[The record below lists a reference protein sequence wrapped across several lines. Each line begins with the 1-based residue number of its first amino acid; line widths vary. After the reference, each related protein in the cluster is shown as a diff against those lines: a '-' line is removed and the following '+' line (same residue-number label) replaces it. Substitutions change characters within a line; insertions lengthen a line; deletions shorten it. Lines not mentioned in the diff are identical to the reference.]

1 MSGVRPPTWLERTPR
16 RIARALPRL
25 APFLLVVALL
35 AATAAA
41 FAVTEG
47 LKLEP
52 SPVNGTEVDKVFSP
66 LCDCATK
73 VAHISFRLRKADGV
87 TLAIVDGSGDVVRR
101 LVGGRRFSR
110 GRHGFTWNGRDDA
123 GAVVKDG
130 SYRPRVHLDAAHRT
144 IVLPNPIRV
153 DTRPPT
159 AKLTI
164 KRRVFTPGRTRIQA
178 FYRVSEPAHATLY
191 ANNRKVVGPSRFSRL
206 SDKLDWFAKGTRAGL
221 YRLTLRAVDL
231 AGNVGPATKPITV
244 RAVYV
249 QLARHSLRARAGG
262 AIAVRFGPITT
273 VRWRLHGNTGI
284 ARHGKLRI
292 KAPAQPGRYTLYVL
306 SAGHADRATVLVR

>member
-1 MSGVRPPTWLERTPR
+1 L
-16 RIARALPRL
+16 LRL

-66 LCDCATK
+66 VCACGTK

-87 TLAIVDGSGDVVRR
+87 TLVIVDRGGGVVRR

-123 GAVVKDG
+123 GTVVADG
-130 SYRPRVHLDAAHRT
+130 SYQPRVHLASAHRT

-153 DTRPPT
+153 DTKPPS

-164 KRRVFTPGRTRIQA
+164 KRRVFTPGRTRIEA
-178 FYRVSEPAHATLY
+178 FYRVSEPAHAILY
-191 ANNRKVVGPSRFSRL
+191 ANGRRVVGPSRFSRR
-206 SDKLDWFAKGTRAGL
+206 SDKLDWFAKGARAGR

-231 AGNVGPATKPITV
+231 AGNVGPATRPIVV

-249 QLARHSLRARAGG
+249 ELAEHSLRAKAGG
-262 AIAVRFGPITT
+262 AIAVRFGPVRT
-273 VRWRLHGNTGI
+273 VRWRLHGNTGV
-284 ARHGKLRI
+284 ARHGTLRV
-292 KAPAQPGRYTLYVL
+292 KAPARPGRYTLYVL
-306 SAGHADRATVLVR
+306 SGGHADRATVVVG

>member
-1 MSGVRPPTWLERTPR
+1 MT
-16 RIARALPRL
+16 RL

-52 SPVNGTEVDKVFSP
+52 SPVRGTAVDKVFSP
-66 LCDCATK
+66 VCRCDTR
-73 VAHISFRLRKADGV
+73 VAHIAFRLRKADRL
-87 TLAIVDGSGDVVRR
+87 TLVIVDGGGTVVRM
-101 LVGGRRFSR
+101 LVDGRRFNR

-130 SYRPRVHLDAAHRT
+130 SYRPRVHLASAHRT

-159 AKLTI
+159 ARLTI
-164 KRRVFTPGRTRIQA
+164 KRRVFTPGRTRIEA
-178 FYRVSEPAHATLY
+178 FYRVSEPAHGTLY
-191 ANNRKVVGPSRFSRL
+191 ANDRRVVGPSRFSRL
-206 SDKLDWFAKGTRAGL
+206 SDKLDWFGKGLRAGP
-221 YRLTLRAVDL
+221 YRLTLRATDV
-231 AGNVGPATKPITV
+231 AGNTGPPTKPITV

-249 QLARHSLRARAGG
+249 ELAAHSLRARAGG
-262 AIAVRFGPITT
+262 AVAVRFGPVPT
-273 VRWRLHGNTGI
+273 VRWRLNGNTGV
-284 ARHGKLRI
+284 ARHGMLRI

-306 SAGHADRATVLVR
+306 FAGHADRATVVVG

>member
-1 MSGVRPPTWLERTPR
+1 
-16 RIARALPRL
+16 LPRL

-52 SPVNGTEVDKVFSP
+52 SPVLGTAVDKVFSP
-66 LCDCATK
+66 VCKCETK
-73 VAHISFRLRKADGV
+73 VARIAFRLRKADGL
-87 TLAIVDGSGDVVRR
+87 TLVIVGGGGHVVRT
-101 LVGGRRFSR
+101 LISGRRFSR

-123 GAVVKDG
+123 GALVKDG
-130 SYRPRVHLDAAHRT
+130 SYRPRVHLAAAHRT

-159 AKLTI
+159 ARLTI
-164 KRRVFTPGRTRIQA
+164 KRRVFTPGRTRIEA
-178 FYRVSEPAHATLY
+178 YYRVSELAHATLY
-191 ANNRKVVGPSRFSRL
+191 ANNRRVVGPSLFSRL
-206 SDKLDWFAKGTRAGL
+206 SDKLDWFGKGVKAGR

-231 AGNVGPATKPITV
+231 AGNVGRATRPITV
-244 RAVYV
+244 RVVYV
-249 QLARHSLRARAGG
+249 QLASHSLRAKAGG
-262 AIAVRFGPITT
+262 AIAVRFGPVGT
-273 VRWRLHGNTGI
+273 VRWTLHGRTGV

-306 SAGHADRATVLVR
+306 SGGHADRATVVVR